1 MNIYPKEMLN
11 EIFNNEI
18 FLLEYNQYSKEN
30 NKLINFK
37 QFIDSIQLNKK
48 YFRLEMNNKQ
58 GYKKKYKNQNIGED
72 TLSIK
77 EINSLLNK
85 LTDKNIL
92 SIRKKIKSKLL
103 HKEYL
108 TELIIE
114 SILNKCIIH
123 TPYISLYLELIQY
136 LYSYNKNINDI
147 IYNLTNK
154 IYESI
159 VNKKIEGESDY
170 LIMCEKNKKLDK
182 LIGHSILITELEKK
196 KIIKDK
202 IHSTLD
208 NFINILSECKED
220 EEKYK
225 CVQCLY
231 NIFKSYY
238 SKSIL
243 PEGYNQKLNLLI
255 ESEQSMKI
263 KFKMMDIVE
272 RK

>member
-1 MNIYPKEMLN
+1 MNNIYSEEMIHTLFHD
-11 EIFNNEI
+11 EK
-18 FLLEYNQYSKEN
+18 FLLEYNEYSRN
-30 NKLINFK
+30 NNNLLELKK
-37 QFIDSIQLNKK
+37 FIDSIQLNKK
-48 YFRLEMNNKQ
+48 YFRLEMNKKH

-92 SIRKKIKSKLL
+92 SIRGKIKSKLIN
-103 HKEYL
+103 KNYL
-108 TELIIE
+108 TEMIIE
-114 SILNKCIIH
+114 SILEKCIIH
-123 TPYISLYLELIQY
+123 NSYISLYLELINY
-136 LYSYNKNINDI
+136 LYSDTKNINNI

-154 IYESI
+154 IYQSI

-196 KIIKDK
+196 KIVKDK

-208 NFINILSECKED
+208 NFINILSECEED

-238 SKSIL
+238 GEYIL
-243 PEGYNQKLNLLI
+243 PEGYNQN
-255 ESEQSMKI
+255 
-263 KFKMMDIVE
+263 
-272 RK
+272 